1 VSNVKK
7 GKLDEA
13 IKRAIQN
20 MLEFS
25 KIEGMRYQIK
35 TYLTPVEAMHL
46 INLEMPE

>member
-1 VSNVKK
+1 MSNVKK
-7 GKLDEA
+7 GKVNEV
-13 IKRAIQN
+13 IKRATRN

-35 TYLTPVEAMHL
+35 TYLTPVEAMRL